1 MIAAALV
8 GNKQRLATARL
19 VEMDLASASCN
30 HLVHHVTVVVV
41 TSGSDETTAIASPVA
56 KDCGL
61 GPIYGV
67 SRINWPV
74 WSKQ

>member
-1 MIAAALV
+1 
-8 GNKQRLATARL
+8 
-19 VEMDLASASCN
+19 MDLPSVSCN
-30 HLVHHVTVVVV
+30 HSLHSVTMV

-67 SRINWPV
+67 SRINRLV